1 MKNIIA
7 SLIVIAASATAQADG
22 WVCSS
27 DESNLQVKVY
37 NQTQPKLGTR
47 NAAVMVISDAAVG
60 AGRKTI
66 ARFEAAEGLVAQ
78 LGATYTGKV
87 DLRFNN
93 TGRKGELIGG
103 TKLGEVALIHVLV
116 DFSYEAPLA
125 HGEETSAEL
134 LIVKR
139 DGEEISETLTCAR
152 YLKN

>member
-22 WVCSS
+22 WVCTS
-27 DESNLQVKVY
+27 DESSLNVKIY
-37 NQTQPKLGTR
+37 NQSQPELGTR
-47 NAAVMVISDAAVG
+47 NAAVLILSDANIG
-60 AGRKTI
+60 GGRKTI
-66 ARFEAAEGLVAQ
+66 AKFDAAESLVAQ
-78 LGATYTGKV
+78 YGSTYTGKV

-103 TKLGEVALIHVLV
+103 TKLGELALVHVLV
-116 DFSYEAPLA
+116 DFSYLAPLE

-134 LIVKR
+134 VLVKR
-139 DGEEISETLTCAR
+139 DGEELSETLTCAR